1 MKTRIP
7 ADEALHDLTLALIY
21 LSRQSDSK
29 RTFWDAHSLNHSL
42 FSLFSAWKNYEWKI
56 LDQLDEEGFIY
67 DKHGRKSV
75 YISEEGVL
83 KAREILGKYG
93 IADWEEKDVK

>member
-21 LSRQSDSK
+21 LSRQSDNRK
-29 RTFWDAHSLNHSL
+29 TFWDVTT
-42 FSLFSAWKNYEWKI
+42 FSAWKNYEWKI

>member
-1 MKTRIP
+1 MIP

-21 LSRQSDSK
+21 LSRQSASK
-29 RTFWDAHSLNHSL
+29 KTFWDVKT
-42 FSLFSAWKNYEWKI
+42 FSAWKNYEWKI

>member
-29 RTFWDAHSLNHSL
+29 RTFWDITT
-42 FSLFSAWKNYEWKI
+42 FSAWKNFEWSVF
-56 LDQLDEEGFIY
+56 DQLDEEGFVY
-67 DKHGRKSV
+67 DKHGRKTV
-75 YISEEGVL
+75 YISEKGVIR
-83 KAREILGKYG
+83 AREILEKYG
-93 IADWEEKDVK
+93 IADWEAKDVK